1 MSRACQWPDCTAR
14 HRIVPVTTALQVR
27 QVCREHVLAVVV
39 ADGLMSVELDEVG

>member
-1 MSRACQWPDCTAR
+1 MTRVCEWPGCRAL